1 MDDQKP
7 NVSGGKTEFTETD
20 IADYSDM
27 TDLPWPPRRYTE
39 RRKKQDWVV
48 RSVTIIAVLGWICAM
63 VALLLIDRAS
73 PAQENLITRLLNV
86 TVVSYWNTSM
96 LRGAF
101 VAVLASFVISIAG
114 FFLNMSRHRR
124 KTDKYNKLLI
134 TICILSTVIF
144 VFYMVSFFRY
154 L

>member
-1 MDDQKP
+1 MDDHNP
-7 NVSGGKTEFTETD
+7 NEKGGFDEVDVS
-20 IADYSDM
+20 DYSDL

-73 PAQENLITRLLNV
+73 PAQENLLTRLLNV
-86 TVVSYWNTSM
+86 TVVSYWNTSL
-96 LRGAF
+96 LRSAF
-101 VAVLASFVISIAG
+101 IAVLASFVISIAG

-134 TICILSTVIF
+134 TICILSTIIL
-144 VFYMVSFFRY
+144 VFFLVSFYKY

>member
-1 MDDQKP
+1 MDNQEP
-7 NVSGGKTEFTETD
+7 NEKGGFNDVDVS
-20 IADYSDM
+20 DYSDL

-73 PAQENLITRLLNV
+73 PAQENLLTRLLNV
-86 TVVSYWNTSM
+86 TVVSYWNTSL
-96 LRGAF
+96 LRSAF
-101 VAVLASFVISIAG
+101 IAVLASFVISIAG

-134 TICILSTVIF
+134 TICILSTIIL
-144 VFYMVSFFRY
+144 VFFLVSFYKY